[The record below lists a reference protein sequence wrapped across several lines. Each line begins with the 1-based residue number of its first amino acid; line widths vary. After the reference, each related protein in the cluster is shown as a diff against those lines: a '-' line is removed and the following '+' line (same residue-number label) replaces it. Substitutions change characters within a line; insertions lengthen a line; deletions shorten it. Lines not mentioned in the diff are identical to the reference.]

1 MGVWVQVMSITET
14 QYRGTSVII
23 ISPDSDNLSVIQAA
37 LVGADLRSHG
47 QFAFQPGEVRQLQL
61 AASRDA
67 DFFSPRTLACPN
79 PPMCR

>member
-1 MGVWVQVMSITET
+1 MQVMSITET

-47 QFAFQPGEVRQLQL
+47 QFAFRPGEVRTLQL
-61 AASRDA
+61 ATAREE
-67 DFFSPRTLACPN
+67 DFFSPRKFACPN
-79 PPMCR
+79 PPLCR